1 MMNMT
6 KAFATNHK
14 NLFAIYENAGYWME
28 DMVDEMPKKERKN
41 DTKVMEYLNKRA
53 EEFGFRIT
61 KKEMKELMEY

>member
-6 KAFATNHK
+6 KAFATNHN
-14 NLFAIYENAGYWME
+14 NLVAIYENAGYWMDE
-28 DMVDEMPKKERKN
+28 MIDEMPKKERKN
-41 DTKVMEYLNKRA
+41 DAKVMEHLTKRA